1 MRHAIT
7 LIRPHGEPHLRV
19 VAGPDVP
26 VNEQVAAF
34 KKLTR
39 SAERR
44 QHPTIAEAQVWTSS
58 HGCIKRA
65 KFDAPQ
71 PASSDEQSP
80 SDEQP
85 SSGDAD
91 AAGADPRAAKAAAK
105 KSKPKK

>member
-26 VNEQVAAF
+26 VNEQVSAF
-34 KKLTR
+34 KDLTR

-44 QHPTIAEAQVWTSS
+44 QHPEIAEVQVWTSS
-58 HGCIKRA
+58 NGCIKRA
-65 KFDAPQ
+65 KFDAPTSAD
-71 PASSDEQSP
+71 PVP
-80 SDEQP
+80 SD
-85 SSGDAD
+85 DD
-91 AAGADPRAAKAAAK
+91 AATALAAKANGAEPVSEVPAAR